1 MMSIE
6 PLRLSVQML
15 SSAPEFGSTPIAGI
29 GSDQVPVAI
38 AEPGTL
44 LTRTSLCQV
53 IPRSQDQSKKM
64 LSELK
69 SHHVRYTVPFDE
81 VWMMAPRTAQQT
93 SSGNL
98 NGAQCAPPSSDQ
110 LTIISF
116 PSSHAA

>member
-1 MMSIE
+1 M
-6 PLRLSVQML
+6 
-15 SSAPEFGSTPIAGI
+15 
-29 GSDQVPVAI
+29 
-38 AEPGTL
+38 
-44 LTRTSLCQV
+44 RTSLCQV

-93 SSGNL
+93 SAGNL
-98 NGAQCAPPSSDQ
+98 NGAQCAPPSSDP

-116 PSSHAA
+116 PSSHPAQIPPTRSTPLPSLSLSPPPPAP